1 MGGNGGAGISTTH
14 ATVTARIDAVLMER
28 HRISFS
34 ACETLCRLQ
43 ESEPQAVRAL
53 ARQLVSVSPT
63 RASRLV
69 QEQIDAGHFR
79 RGADQGDGRV
89 SLISFTETGREYAE
103 TVKRTLEESMKKYF
117 VDPLDDEDGGTV
129 APIFWGRGWIGPGGR
144 SRLRAMLNPAPWPAS
159 PIISIPSGQCAISSV
174 APTKAMDGSR

>member
-1 MGGNGGAGISTTH
+1 MRARAYNCASTGIWYDATVKAPPSHPLLISHDQVDGWWALLFTH

-34 ACETLCRLQ
+34 ACEILCRLQ

-69 QEQIDAGHFR
+69 QEQIDAGHLQ
-79 RGADQGDGRV
+79 RGADQRDGRV
-89 SLISFTETGREYAE
+89 SLISFTETGRRYAE
-103 TVKRTLEESMKKYF
+103 AVKRTLEESMKKFF
-117 VDPLDDEDGGTV
+117 VDPLDDEDIAALTRIW
-129 APIFWGRGWIGPGGR
+129 AK
-144 SRLRAMLNPAPWPAS
+144 LENAS
-159 PIISIPSGQCAISSV
+159 
-174 APTKAMDGSR
+174 D

>member
-1 MGGNGGAGISTTH
+1 MRALAYNCVSTGIWYDGTVKAPPSKPLLISHDQVDGWWALLFVH

-34 ACETLCRLQ
+34 TCEILCRLQ

-53 ARQLVSVSPT
+53 ASQLVSVSPT

-69 QEQIDAGHFR
+69 QEQIDAGHLR

-89 SLISFTETGREYAE
+89 SLISFTETGRQYAE
-103 TVKRTLEESMKKYF
+103 AVKRTLEESMKEFF
-117 VDPLDDEDGGTV
+117 VDPLDDEDIAALTRIWAKLG
-129 APIFWGRGWIGPGGR
+129 
-144 SRLRAMLNPAPWPAS
+144 NAS
-159 PIISIPSGQCAISSV
+159 
-174 APTKAMDGSR
+174 D

>member
-1 MGGNGGAGISTTH
+1 MLFTR

-34 ACETLCRLQ
+34 ACEILCRLQ
-43 ESEPQAVRAL
+43 DSDSEPQSVRAL
-53 ARQLVSVSPT
+53 ASQLVSVSPT

-69 QEQIDAGHFR
+69 QEQIDAGHLQ

-103 TVKRTLEESMKKYF
+103 TVKATLEEAIKKFF
-117 VDPLDDEDGGTV
+117 VDPLDDEDIATLTRIW
-129 APIFWGRGWIGPGGR
+129 AK
-144 SRLRAMLNPAPWPAS
+144 LEHAS
-159 PIISIPSGQCAISSV
+159 
-174 APTKAMDGSR
+174 D

>member
-1 MGGNGGAGISTTH
+1 MRALACKCASMRIWKGVAVRAPPSKPLPISHDQVDGWWALLFTH

-53 ARQLVSVSPT
+53 ASQLVSVSPT

-69 QEQIDAGHFR
+69 QEQIDAGHLR

-89 SLISFTETGREYAE
+89 SLISFTETGREYTE
-103 TVKRTLEESMKKYF
+103 TVKRTLEESMKKCF
-117 VDPLDDEDGGTV
+117 VDPLDDEDIAALTRIW
-129 APIFWGRGWIGPGGR
+129 AK
-144 SRLRAMLNPAPWPAS
+144 LENAS
-159 PIISIPSGQCAISSV
+159 
-174 APTKAMDGSR
+174 D

>member
-1 MGGNGGAGISTTH
+1 MTWYTATVKAPPSKPLLISHDQVDGWWALLFTH

-28 HRISFS
+28 HRIPFS
-34 ACETLCRLQ
+34 ACEILCRLQ

-53 ARQLVSVSPT
+53 ASQLVSVSPT

-69 QEQIDAGHFR
+69 QEQIDAGNLQ

-103 TVKRTLEESMKKYF
+103 SVKRTLEESIKKFF
-117 VDPLDDEDGGTV
+117 VDPLDDDDIAALTKIWAKV
-129 APIFWGRGWIGPGGR
+129 A
-144 SRLRAMLNPAPWPAS
+144 NAS
-159 PIISIPSGQCAISSV
+159 
-174 APTKAMDGSR
+174 D

>member
-1 MGGNGGAGISTTH
+1 MKAPPSHPLLISHNQVDGWWALLFTH

-34 ACETLCRLQ
+34 ACEILCRLQ

-53 ARQLVSVSPT
+53 ASQLVSVSPT

-69 QEQIDAGHFR
+69 QEQIDAGHLQ

-103 TVKRTLEESMKKYF
+103 NVKRTLEESMKKYF
-117 VDPLDDEDGGTV
+117 VDPLDDEDIAALTGIW
-129 APIFWGRGWIGPGGR
+129 AK
-144 SRLRAMLNPAPWPAS
+144 LEHAS
-159 PIISIPSGQCAISSV
+159 
-174 APTKAMDGSR
+174 D

>member
-1 MGGNGGAGISTTH
+1 VKAPPSKPLLISHDQVDGWWALLFAH

-34 ACETLCRLQ
+34 ACEILCRLQ

-53 ARQLVSVSPT
+53 ASQLVSVSAT

-69 QEQIDAGHFR
+69 QEQIDAGHLQ

-89 SLISFTETGREYAE
+89 SLISFTESGRGYAE
-103 TVKRTLEESMKKYF
+103 AVKQTLEEAIKKFF
-117 VDPLDDEDGGTV
+117 VDPLGDEDIAALTRMW
-129 APIFWGRGWIGPGGR
+129 AK
-144 SRLRAMLNPAPWPAS
+144 LEKAS
-159 PIISIPSGQCAISSV
+159 
-174 APTKAMDGSR
+174 D